1 LTGKSLYCRLP
12 TDWFSDLS
20 LCWFEW
26 QTLVSGLL
34 AVTAAGFTV
43 RYLKKQIAQSDKQER
58 DRLRRQHDATRATLP
73 LTLSGLIDAM
83 RKMLSELKQAKV
95 EIKQTSVV
103 KNFDPPS
110 PPTEAIQELQ
120 QIILSTDNLNVV
132 QTISEIIRQ
141 MQTLWTRVD
150 VFRNEKEQASRSG
163 LSLEINERIIQAAKI
178 HALIESLF
186 DYARC
191 ETEDG
196 PKSIAWERAESVLV
210 QLYVYDEPLKAIVM
224 RGLDKSPDFWQP
236 S

>member
-1 LTGKSLYCRLP
+1 MTVRSVHCRLP
-12 TDWFSDLS
+12 TDWFSDPS

-34 AVTAAGFTV
+34 AVAAAGFTV
-43 RYLKKQIAQSDKQER
+43 RYLKKQISQSDKQER

-83 RKMLSELKQAKV
+83 RKMLSELEQAKV
-95 EIKQTSVV
+95 EFKQTSVV

-110 PPTEAIQELQ
+110 PPTDAIQELQ
-120 QIILSTDNLNVV
+120 QIILSTDNPNVV

-141 MQTLWTRVD
+141 MQTLWARVD
-150 VFRNEKEQASRSG
+150 VFRSEKEQAIRAG

-196 PKSIAWERAESVLV
+196 PTSIAWERAESVLV
-210 QLYVYDEPLKAIVM
+210 QLYVYDEPLKAIVK
-224 RGLDKSPDFWQP
+224 RGLDKSSDFWQP